1 MLFLDLNSY
10 FASCEQQESP
20 ELRGKPIVVAPVDAD
35 TTVAIAA
42 SYEAKRFGVKTGTQ
56 IGEAKRLCPDLVV
69 VPARPPL
76 YVHYHNVVQRVA
88 ESVLPIDKVCSID
101 EMRFRL
107 IGVEREPGQARE
119 LALKM
124 KKAMRE
130 HAGECLTCSVGVAP
144 NAFLAKLATEMQ
156 KPDGLV
162 ILQKDDLP
170 SRLLG
175 LKLTDFTGINVKMK
189 ARLNAAGLFSVQD
202 LYDADVGEL
211 RRAFGSVVGERWWYL
226 LRGYEMDFPETE
238 QKSLGHSHVLSPED
252 RTESGCREVLLRL
265 IQKATARL
273 RANQLCAKS
282 VNFHVHGL
290 AKSWQAHSRMDAT
303 NDTIQVND
311 EFLRHW
317 AGRNFERPLRVGLT
331 FSDLVSASG
340 VTPSLF
346 DSGVQR
352 GHLNEAVDRVNQ
364 KFGKN
369 SVYLAGMRGAKDAAD
384 EKIAFNKT
392 WLFSEGKNDNV
403 WPDTFRG
410 MALTVEELQYVTV
423 ESAEDDEG
431 WE

>member
-20 ELRGKPIVVAPVDAD
+20 ELRGKPVVVAPVDAD

-42 SYEAKRFGVKTGTQ
+42 SYEAKRFGIKTGTQ
-56 IGEAKRLCPDLVV
+56 IGEAKRLCPELLV
-69 VPARPPL
+69 VPARPAL
-76 YVHYHNVVQRVA
+76 YVHFHALVQRVV
-88 ESVLPIDKVCSID
+88 ETVLPIDKVCSID

-107 IGVEREPGQARE
+107 IGAEREPGKARD
-119 LALKM
+119 LALQM
-124 KKAMRE
+124 KRALRE
-130 HAGECLTCSVGVAP
+130 QAGECLTCSVGVAP

-162 ILQKDDLP
+162 VLQKDDLP
-170 SRLLG
+170 SRLLD

-202 LYDADVGEL
+202 LYDATILEL

-226 LRGYEMDFPETE
+226 LRGYEMELPENE
-238 QKSLGHSHVLSPED
+238 QKSLGHSHVLSPAD
-252 RTESGCREVLLRL
+252 RTDQGCREVLLRL

-282 VNFHVHGL
+282 INFHVHGMQ
-290 AKSWQAHSRMDAT
+290 KSWQAHVRLDAT
-303 NDTIQVND
+303 NDTITVND
-311 EFLRHW
+311 EFLRVW
-317 AGRNFERPLRVGLT
+317 SGRDFERPLRVGLT
-331 FSDLVSASG
+331 FADLVPSGG

-346 DSGVQR
+346 DGAAQR
-352 GHLNEAVDRVNQ
+352 GQLNTAVDLVNQ

-369 SVYLAGMRGAKDAAD
+369 SIYLAGMQGAKDAAS

-392 WLFSEGKNDNV
+392 WLFSEGKDDNV

-410 MALTVEELQYVTV
+410 MPLTTEELE
-423 ESAEDDEG
+423 ES
-431 WE
+431 